1 MGPVQ
6 TIDKKISI
14 SVKNLEGATLNISH
28 NRLRRAIRGILG
40 VGAIAGMTFT
50 ALPVLAQQAGA
61 AAVDE
66 IVVTGSRIRRAQADG
81 PLPITTIGREDINV
95 SGNVSVGEFLQ
106 QQNLNTFGSFVPASG
121 FAGGAQGQASLS
133 LRGLGAGRTLILV
146 NGRRVANT
154 PAFAGA
160 AQNINALPLAMVD
173 RIEVLREGAS
183 AVYGTDAIGGVINII
198 TRRDFE
204 GVEVSGQV
212 ERPSQSGG
220 DAEQYSMVV
229 GLNNDRGN
237 LTMAYEHF
245 EKDIIFRRDRDYLY
259 RQEPS
264 PLGGPGSFYRVTDR
278 NEQFS
283 TIPSPNIPGA
293 IVEPFPGCPTEFG
306 GPTNPSS
313 AAVNFPLFEDEDVLC
328 LYRFT
333 DVAGQTAS
341 TDRDSLTV
349 QGDYRING
357 TTELFTRHNFV
368 RNESFGRFAAAP
380 VTPVFGGLRMSAD
393 NAFNPTAGE
402 AGGPHDLIL
411 LFRPVAGGPR
421 DSYVEDTITES
432 LAGIRGD
439 INLGGPAG
447 YEIALFHNRYTQA
460 DLGYNYG
467 LRPQLQSLVDREI
480 LNPFDPNPDTFGAF
494 AHTITTDNEFRAY
507 GGDASLSFDDVLPGS
522 ALRFPVVIGS
532 EFRKEE
538 FSSQVDQQSAAGN
551 VFGSAGGKAFGDR
564 DYWAIYAETLVALM
578 DNRVELTVAARY
590 DDYSDFGSQ
599 TSPKIGA
606 SFRPIENVVL
616 RASYSEGFAAPSL
629 EILSQSPSQSF
640 PNGLIDQLGCQ
651 LDPTNTFACNGR
663 QRETFFTNNPDLGAE
678 QSENWNI
685 GIVWRPMDDLL
696 LSLDYFN
703 ISIDDGI
710 GNLTAQNVLD
720 NEQRCFNEGRTCDP
734 SQEGTVIRSAPAAAG
749 GQVVQILA
757 PAANFT
763 KNETDGLDF
772 AADWATITDV
782 GNFGLNLQATWVN
795 SFERATAPRAPLEEV
810 IDSVGSPEW
819 RANLRG
825 TWSRASWSA
834 SALISH
840 IPSTDDCSVRK
851 RNSTPISADCDRHF
865 ASYTQVDVQA
875 GYLFPWDGEVVIGA
889 RNLFDRDPPLS
900 KELGVPSA
908 PEPDQGLHSIFG
920 RVPYVRY
927 TQRF

>member
-1 MGPVQ
+1 MN
-6 TIDKKISI
+6 T
-14 SVKNLEGATLNISH
+14 SH

-40 VGAIAGMTFT
+40 VGAVAGMTFT

-66 IVVTGSRIRRAQADG
+66 IVVTGSRIRRAPVDG
-81 PLPITTIGREDINV
+81 PLPITTIGREDINI
-95 SGNVSVGEFLQ
+95 SGNVSVSEFLSA
-106 QQNLNTFGSFVPASG
+106 QNLNTFGSFSPSSG
-121 FAGGAQGQASLS
+121 FGGGAQGQASLS

-160 AQNINALPLAMVD
+160 AQNINSIPLAMIE

-183 AVYGTDAIGGVINII
+183 AVYGTDAIGGVVNII
-198 TRRDFE
+198 TRNDFE
-204 GVEVSGQV
+204 GLEISGQV
-212 ERPSQSGG
+212 ERPSQDGG
-220 DAEQYSMVV
+220 DAQQYSVV
-229 GLNNDRGN
+229 LGSSNDRGN
-237 LTMAYEHF
+237 LVIAYEHF
-245 EKDIIFRRDRDYLY
+245 EKDILFRRDRDYLF

-278 NEQFS
+278 DSIFDAL
-283 TIPSPNIPGA
+283 PSPNIAGA
-293 IVEPFPGCPTEFG
+293 IVEPFPGCPAEFD
-306 GPTNPSS
+306 GPDNPSS
-313 AAVNFPLFEDEDVLC
+313 AAVNFPLFTDEDVLC

-333 DVAGQTAS
+333 DDAGQTAS

-349 QGDYRING
+349 QGDYRIND
-357 TTELFTRHNFV
+357 TTEFFTRQNFV

-380 VTPVFGGLRMSAD
+380 VTPVFGGLKMSAD

-402 AGGPHDLIL
+402 ADGPHDLIL
-411 LFRPVAGGPR
+411 LFRPVAGGTR
-421 DSYVEDTITES
+421 DSIVEDTITES

-439 INLGGPAG
+439 INLGGPAE
-447 YEIALFHNRYTQA
+447 YEVAVFHNRYSQA

-480 LNPFDPNPDTFGAF
+480 LNPFDPDPETFSAF
-494 AHTITTDNEFRAY
+494 AATITTDNEFRAY
-507 GGDASLSFDDVLPGS
+507 GGDASLSFDDILPGS
-522 ALRFPVVIGS
+522 GLRVPVVIGS

-551 VFGSAGGKAFGDR
+551 VFGSSGGKAEGDR
-564 DYWAIYAETLVALM
+564 DYWAVYAETLLALM
-578 DNRVELTVAARY
+578 DNRLELTVAGRY
-590 DDYSDFGSQ
+590 DEYSDFGGEF
-599 TSPKIGA
+599 SPKIGA
-606 SFRPIENVVL
+606 SFRLVEDLVF

-629 EILSQSPSQSF
+629 EILAQAPSQSF
-640 PNGLIDQLGCQ
+640 PPGLIDRLGCQ
-651 LDPTNTFACNGR
+651 IDPSNVFACNGR
-663 QRETFFTNNPDLGAE
+663 QRETFFTNNPDLGPE
-678 QSENWNI
+678 QSENWNL
-685 GIVWRPMDDLL
+685 GVVWRPFDSLL
-696 LSLDYFN
+696 LSADYFN
-703 ISIDDGI
+703 ITIDDGI

-720 NEQRCFNEGRTCDP
+720 NEQRCFNEGRTCNP
-734 SQEGTVIRSAPAAAG
+734 SQEGTVTRGAPAADG
-749 GQVVQILA
+749 GQVVLIEA

-763 KNETDGLDF
+763 VNETDGIDF
-772 AADWATITDV
+772 MADWATSTGL

-795 SFERATAPRAPLEEV
+795 SFERATAPLAPLEEV
-810 IDSVGSPEW
+810 IGAVGQPEW

-825 TWSRASWSA
+825 TYSMNSWTA

-840 IPSTDDCSVRK
+840 VPATDDCSISK
-851 RNSTPISADCDRHF
+851 RNETPPDADCDRNF
-865 ASYTQVDVQA
+865 ASYTQVDVQL
-875 GYLFPWDGEVVIGA
+875 GYLFPWDGEVVVGA

-900 KELGVPSA
+900 KEIGVPSA